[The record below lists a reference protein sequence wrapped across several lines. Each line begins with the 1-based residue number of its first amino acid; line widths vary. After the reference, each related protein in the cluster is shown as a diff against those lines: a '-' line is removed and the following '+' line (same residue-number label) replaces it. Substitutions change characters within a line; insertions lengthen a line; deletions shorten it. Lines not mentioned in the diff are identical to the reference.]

1 MQIEIWRMNH
11 DFHHNQNYQ
20 KINEYQFINNMFFG
34 AKKKETI
41 KVDDTTSKDL
51 ELVTKMNHDLAKSL
65 DLKETLSNSLELII
79 KRINAQ
85 AANIFLIDDKNQS
98 FQCIASKHQA
108 YLEDFE
114 IPITQGVMGKAV
126 VLKKCIRVGD
136 VRKDVREIAEFYFD
150 LDNKTNFTTYSVLCS
165 PLIVSDECIG
175 VIHCLNK
182 KTNNKLF
189 EENDR
194 KLLETLSGPA
204 ALAIRNARMAKDL
217 VDKNRMQKEIEIV
230 GEIQKTLL
238 SQNQKEKFPIAGINI
253 PAKVVSGDFYNFAEL
268 TEGVYGFG
276 VADVSG
282 KGIKSSLLMSKAS
295 SLYRCLSKTNF
306 SAAELLNILNSE
318 ICETTSR
325 GMFVTMLIGIYD
337 SKKKELTLANAGHE
351 PPLIYDNEGNFS
363 NFEEA
368 GPPLGIAPKFK
379 FKETKIN
386 FSNSSMYIFT
396 DGITEI
402 KDTKGNM
409 LESDGF
415 KDYIKKYQPIPN
427 YERLNK
433 IVEDIIKSGR
443 IQKDDLT
450 IVVVDGS

>member
-1 MQIEIWRMNH
+1 MTTSMVE
-11 DFHHNQNYQ
+11 NYQ
-20 KINEYQFINNMFFG
+20 KSNKLPIKNMFFG
-34 AKKKETI
+34 KKKEI
-41 KVDDTTSKDL
+41 KNQQEDTSSKDL
-51 ELVTKMNHDLAKSL
+51 AIVTQMNQEFAKSL
-65 DLKETLSNSLELII
+65 DLKETLQNSLEVII

-85 AANIFLIDDKNQS
+85 AANIFLIDDKSQT

-114 IPITQGVMGKAV
+114 IPITQGVMGKAAV
-126 VLKKCIRVGD
+126 IKKCIRVGD

-182 KTNNKLF
+182 KTDNKLF

-204 ALAIRNARMAKDL
+204 ALAINNAKMAKDL
-217 VDKNRMQKEIEIV
+217 VEKNRMHKEIEIV

-238 SQNQKEKFPIAGINI
+238 SQNKKENFPIAGINI

-268 TEGVYGFG
+268 SEGVYGFG

-306 SAAELLNILNSE
+306 SAAGLLNILNTE

-337 SKKKELTLANAGHE
+337 SNKKELLLANAGHE
-351 PPLIYDNEGNFS
+351 PPLIYSNDGNFS

-368 GPPLGIAPKFK
+368 GPPSVSY
-379 FKETKIN
+379 TH
-386 FSNSSMYIFT
+386 
-396 DGITEI
+396 
-402 KDTKGNM
+402 
-409 LESDGF
+409 
-415 KDYIKKYQPIPN
+415 
-427 YERLNK
+427 
-433 IVEDIIKSGR
+433 
-443 IQKDDLT
+443 LT
-450 IVVVDGS
+450 LPTIYSV

>member
-1 MQIEIWRMNH
+1 MNNE
-11 DFHHNQNYQ
+11 FHQLQNYQ
-20 KINEYQFINNMFFG
+20 KFNEYQFINNMFFG
-34 AKKKETI
+34 AKKTETI
-41 KVDDTTSKDL
+41 KVDNTSIKDL
-51 ELVTKMNHDLAKSL
+51 ELVTKMSQEFAKTL
-65 DLKETLSNSLELII
+65 DLKETLQTSLEVII

-85 AANIFLIDDKNQS
+85 AANIFLIDDDKQN

-114 IPITQGVMGKAV
+114 IPITQGVMGKAA
-126 VLKKCIRVGD
+126 LMKECIRVGD

-182 KTNNKLF
+182 KTDNKLF
-189 EENDR
+189 EESDR

-204 ALAIRNARMAKDL
+204 ALAIRNAKMAKDL
-217 VDKNRMQKEIEIV
+217 IDKNRMEKEIEIV

-238 SQNQKEKFPIAGINI
+238 SQNIKENFPIAGINI
-253 PAKVVSGDFYNFAEL
+253 PAKVVSGDFYNFSEL
-268 TEGVYGFG
+268 SNGVYGFG

-306 SAAELLNILNSE
+306 SAAGLLDILNTE

-337 SKKKELTLANAGHE
+337 SNKKELTLANAGHE
-351 PPLIYDNEGNFS
+351 PPLIYSNDGNFS

-379 FKETKIN
+379 FKETKIS

-402 KDTKGNM
+402 RDAKGNM
-409 LESDGF
+409 LEADGF
-415 KDYIKKYQPIPN
+415 KNYIKKYQQIPN
-427 YERLNK
+427 HERLNK
-433 IVEDIIKSGR
+433 IIEDIIKSGR

-450 IVVVDGS
+450 IVAVDA

>member
-1 MQIEIWRMNH
+1 MITSIVE
-11 DFHHNQNYQ
+11 NYQ
-20 KINEYQFINNMFFG
+20 KSYRLPIKNMFFN
-34 AKKKETI
+34 KKKEVKSPI
-41 KVDDTTSKDL
+41 EDTSSKDL
-51 ELVTKMNHDLAKSL
+51 AIVTQMNQEFAKSL
-65 DLKETLSNSLELII
+65 DLKETLQNSLEVII

-85 AANIFLIDDKNQS
+85 AANIFLIDEKKQT

-114 IPITQGVMGKAV
+114 IPITQGVMGKAAV
-126 VLKKCIRVGD
+126 MKKCIRVGD

-165 PLIVSDECIG
+165 PLIVSNDCIG

-204 ALAIRNARMAKDL
+204 ALAIRNAKMAKDL

-238 SQNQKEKFPIAGINI
+238 SQNIKENFPIAGINI

-268 TEGVYGFG
+268 SKGVYGFG

-306 SAAELLNILNSE
+306 SAADLLNVLNSE

-337 SKKKELTLANAGHE
+337 SNKKELTLANAGHE
-351 PPLIYDNEGNFS
+351 PPLIYSEDGNFS
-363 NFEEA
+363 NVEDA

-402 KDTKGNM
+402 KDINGNM

-415 KDYIKKYQPIPN
+415 KNYIQKYQKVTN
-427 YERLNK
+427 HERLHK

-443 IQKDDLT
+443 VQRDDLT
-450 IVVVDGS
+450 IVVVDGL